1 MIFILKGGAG
11 LNGKQKKKKSLFLT
25 GKKLFFF
32 SLMSNLNK
40 IFLSFFLQ
48 NISITW
54 SNNATWPQFTQCFQN
69 TILMWLPCI
78 WLWCCLPFYLY
89 FMYKHCSNTIP
100 YTWINISKNVSMPS
114 YLFIL
119 IKLRTISIFISFCI
133 KLRMVLYK

>member
-1 MIFILKGGAG
+1 MLKIIITCFSIWKDV
-11 LNGKQKKKKSLFLT
+11 LVWMVKQKKIILIFNW
-25 GKKLFFF
+25 GKKYLRFFF
-32 SLMSNLNK
+32 FPLMPNLKKN
-40 IFLSFFLQ
+40 LSFFLQ

-100 YTWINISKNVSMPS
+100 YTWINISKNVSMLSS
-114 YLFIL
+114 YLLIL
-119 IKLRTISIFISFCI
+119 INNY
-133 KLRMVLYK
+133 VQ

>member
-1 MIFILKGGAG
+1 MLKIIITCFSIWKDM
-11 LNGKQKKKKSLFLT
+11 LVWMVKQKKIILIFNW
-25 GKKLFFF
+25 GKKYLRFFF
-32 SLMSNLNK
+32 FPLMPNLKKN
-40 IFLSFFLQ
+40 LSFFLQ

-100 YTWINISKNVSMPS
+100 YTWINISKNVSMLSS
-114 YLFIL
+114 YLLIL
-119 IKLRTISIFISFCI
+119 INNY
-133 KLRMVLYK
+133 VQ